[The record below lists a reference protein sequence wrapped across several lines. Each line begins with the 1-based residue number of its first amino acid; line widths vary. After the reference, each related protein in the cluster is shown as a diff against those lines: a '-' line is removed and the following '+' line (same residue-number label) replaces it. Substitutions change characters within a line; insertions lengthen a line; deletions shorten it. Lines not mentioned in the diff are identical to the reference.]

1 VFEFQLAVYF
11 TQKKTFGI
19 LPLSLSPVF
28 VQRTSSELAHAHV
41 GRTTSICQ
49 WMSNTRLSLKK
60 LSQRTSVCRV
70 GRCLGI
76 VPK

>member
-41 GRTTSICQ
+41 GRTREPERR
-49 WMSNTRLSLKK
+49 NTRNLK
-60 LSQRTSVCRV
+60 STSTAARL
-70 GRCLGI
+70 R
-76 VPK
+76 